1 MKLLHGADLHLDS
14 PLSATPQLRQKLLEI
29 PAMLASLCRREGCD
43 AMLLAGDLFDGK
55 WTRQSLNAL
64 RSALE
69 DAAVPVFISPGNHDF
84 LAPDSPY
91 LTEKWPENV
100 YIFKENK
107 ISSVTVPELDL
118 RIYGAGYHSMD
129 CAALMDGFRADG
141 EERYHVGL
149 LHGDPTRVD
158 SPYCPI
164 TSAQVRESGLHYL
177 ALGHV
182 HKRGSFQSG
191 ETLCA
196 WPGCPMG
203 RGFDEPEQKGVLIV
217 TVEDFAQA
225 EFVPLA
231 VPCFHD
237 LTCTTQSLFEVL
249 PPVGNDDYYRITLTG
264 ICEDTDIEGICG
276 KFPNLELLD
285 RRTPA
290 EDIWGSADG
299 DSLEGTF
306 FRILRNMDESPERDL
321 AARIARQLLDGQEVA
336 P

>member
-14 PLSATPQLRQKLLEI
+14 PLSATPELRQKLLEI
-29 PAMLASLCRREGCD
+29 PGMLASLCRREGCD

-55 WTRQSLNAL
+55 WTRQSLNVL

-91 LTEKWPENV
+91 LTERWPENV
-100 YIFKENK
+100 HIFKDNK
-107 ISSVTVPELDL
+107 FTSVAVPELDL

-129 CAALMDGFRADG
+129 CAALMDGFRAEG

-225 EFVPLA
+225 EFVPLE

-237 LTCTTQSLFEVL
+237 LSCTTQSLFEAL

-264 ICEDTDIEGICG
+264 VYEDADIGAICG
-276 KFPNLELLD
+276 KFPNLELSD

-290 EDIWGSADG
+290 ADIWGSADG

-306 FRILRNMDESPERDL
+306 FRILRNMDESPERNL

-336 P
+336 L